1 MTTSTP
7 VKVAIFGDSVSTYG
21 GLELTAGADPTLNES
36 YTQSQVGSILSTI
49 TALYPA
55 NYQIINIS
63 RGGMTTD
70 EALTGVQNYVGPGL
84 TNPFGSSLTITQW
97 ILDNSPNKIILRYG
111 LADAV
116 LINNSTTTLNNLQTI
131 IDFAVA
137 RNIEVILIGVN
148 PAAPDG
154 NPANC
159 GYFPGSM
166 SSAKEITAAAIN
178 NGIVNKA
185 IAQGLKYANP
195 RGTLTAPACSLPD
208 GIHPLLNFGVIITNE
223 ILKQLRTQ
231 VPANEQRSP
240 LPIPS
245 WVTPSGF
252 FFTSSEYVS
261 TSVSL
266 LVIGSD
272 VSFSKISGSL
282 PKGLNISSTG
292 TIYGTPDPVLNTT
305 RSKFVIR
312 AENAGGANDRTFSID
327 VTGPDYPTWVTPTG
341 YLNVGALGE
350 YYALLNQWVDFTFQ
364 ANPTQA
370 PLGSNIKYFIADGDG
385 KLPPGLTLSN
395 NGKLTGF
402 IKDQLVPDIDISQDG
417 GYDSEKYDMYSY
429 DHATQY
435 MGDNGIITGSPKIYQ
450 FRVTATDGVYTTSR
464 LFKIVVASTDILQY
478 NSTSMPIGIV
488 INSSTN
494 YIQPPQWISGNNLG
508 TIRAN
513 NNHYINAQAYDP
525 TPLVGTLTYTI
536 STGTSTFTNLPD
548 GLRLDENQGYL
559 YGFVPY
565 QPAYKLDYTLSINAI
580 KTTAQGAVTVTN
592 TFTLAVKGDVESTIE
607 WVSSSTLG
615 SIDQGM
621 ISDVAVIAQQI
632 DSDYGVKYT
641 LTSGSLPNN
650 LILAQDG
657 SLYGRV
663 AYGSTG
669 TYTFTV
675 LASDVYELSAI
686 ERTFNLTVNPANSEK
701 YTEIY
706 AKPFLSKEKRDE
718 YYNFVTDKFIFDP
731 TFIYRYYDP
740 NFGIQSEIK
749 LILEFGIEQVNLANY
764 VTALQNNFYRK
775 KIYFGDVKLAL
786 AKDNLGNI
794 LYEVVYVDAVDNL
807 VNNQNQSVSPVV
819 YANDNIYYPASIDNM
834 RESLE
839 QLVLGD
845 GEYIGINENF
855 TPRFMRTVQEGDYSP
870 PEYMRII
877 PICYAK
883 PGQGSK
889 IISRIKLS
897 NFDFKKINFEIDR
910 IIVQNSLDN
919 STAKYLIFER
929 KSIDDTIESDQYLY
943 GAEVNVQL
951 YDENGTPLIRE

>member
-1 MTTSTP
+1 MAT
-7 VKVAIFGDSVSTYG
+7 
-21 GLELTAGADPTLNES
+21 N
-36 YTQSQVGSILSTI
+36 I
-49 TALYPA
+49 T
-55 NYQIINIS
+55 
-63 RGGMTTD
+63 
-70 EALTGVQNYVGPGL
+70 
-84 TNPFGSSLTITQW
+84 
-97 ILDNSPNKIILRYG
+97 
-111 LADAV
+111 
-116 LINNSTTTLNNLQTI
+116 
-131 IDFAVA
+131 
-137 RNIEVILIGVN
+137 
-148 PAAPDG
+148 
-154 NPANC
+154 
-159 GYFPGSM
+159 
-166 SSAKEITAAAIN
+166 
-178 NGIVNKA
+178 
-185 IAQGLKYANP
+185 
-195 RGTLTAPACSLPD
+195 
-208 GIHPLLNFGVIITNE
+208 
-223 ILKQLRTQ
+223 
-231 VPANEQRSP
+231 
-240 LPIPS
+240 
-245 WVTPSGF
+245 WVTPAGF
-252 FFTSSEYVS
+252 LATATELIS
-261 TSVSL
+261 TSTQVVASGTN
-266 LVIGSD
+266 VTYE
-272 VSFSKISGSL
+272 VISGIL
-282 PKGLNISSTG
+282 PPGLNLLSTG
-292 TIYGTPDPVLNTT
+292 TITGIPLAVSNNI
-305 RSKFVIR
+305 RNKFVIR
-312 AENAGGANDRTFSID
+312 AKNSSGVNDRTFEMDI
-327 VTGPDYPTWVTPTG
+327 TGPDQPVWTTPAG

-370 PLGSNIKYFIADGDG
+370 PANTNIKYFIADGDG

-395 NGKLTGF
+395 NGNLTGF

-429 DHATQY
+429 DHATQF
-435 MGDNGIITGSPKIYQ
+435 MGDGGIITGSPKIYQ

-464 LFKIVVASTDILQY
+464 LFKIVVASTEILQY

-494 YIQPPQWISGNNLG
+494 YIQPPQWISGNSLG

-536 STGTSTFTNLPD
+536 STGTSTFTNLPT
-548 GLRLDENQGYL
+548 GLNLDESQGYI

-580 KTTAQGAVTVTN
+580 KTTIQGAVTVTN

-615 SIDQGM
+615 SIDQGI
-621 ISDVAVIAQQI
+621 ISDVAVIARQI
-632 DSDYGVKYT
+632 NSDYDVKYT
-641 LTSGSLPNN
+641 LTAGSLPAD
-650 LILAQDG
+650 LSLSQDG
-657 SLYGRV
+657 SLSGRV

-686 ERTFNLTVNPANSEK
+686 ERTFNLTVNPINGEK

-706 AKPFLSKEKRDE
+706 AKPFVSKEKRDE
-718 YYNFVTDKFIFDP
+718 YYNFINDKFIFDP
-731 TFIYRYYDP
+731 TYIYRYYDP

-749 LILEFGIEQVNLANY
+749 LILEFGIEQINLRNY

-775 KIYFGDVKLAL
+775 KIYFGDVKLAI
-786 AKDNLGNI
+786 AKDSSGNI
-794 LYEVVYVDAVDNL
+794 LYEIVYVDAVDNL
-807 VNNQNQSVSPVV
+807 VNNQNQSVSPVI
-819 YANDNIYYPASIDNM
+819 YANDNIYYPASVDNM
-834 RESLE
+834 RQSLE
-839 QLVLGD
+839 QLVIDD

-855 TPRFMRTVQEGDYSP
+855 TPKFMRTVQEGEYRT
-870 PEYMRII
+870 PEYMRVI

-929 KSIDDTIESDQYLY
+929 KSIDDTIDSDQYLY
-943 GAEVNVQL
+943 GAEINVQL